1 MATMTMR
8 SEAEVQRLVEK
19 NKKLVD
25 YMVNRYLKRYFVG
38 NMDRDDLVSWG
49 MIGLVNAARA
59 YDPSRGTSFSTLACR
74 AIERMLIRGVRREW
88 DPDEANATLSLDRL
102 VREGDD
108 SGDRRFVEQLEADT
122 NVENDIMK
130 ADLDETV
137 REALDVLTP
146 EQRQLIERRYFKQ
159 ESVQDIAEDLGLTR
173 QGVYSR
179 ERSIMRQLRS
189 RLTELG
195 AVAA

>member
-1 MATMTMR
+1 MATMTLR

-19 NKKLVD
+19 NRKLVD

-59 YDPSRGTSFSTLACR
+59 YDPNRGTSFSTLACR

-122 NVENDIMK
+122 NVENDIMR